1 MRLDGFGL
9 FVDDMAKMIRFYK
22 DVLGFEIKEE
32 ENTSNVYL
40 VKDGTLFLL
49 YGRNDFEKMPNRR
62 YEYIKGLNGHS
73 EIALYV
79 DTFEEVDEAY
89 KKAVENGATSVLEPE
104 LEPWGQRTCYI
115 VHFRNSYDR
124 RCAFRHIKF
133 FIFLL
138 VVKSHIL
145 YTPSKSFSS

>member
-49 YGRNDFEKMPNRR
+49 YGRNDFEKMTNRR
-62 YEYIKGLNGHS
+62 YEYIKGLNGHF
-73 EIALYV
+73 EITLYV
-79 DTFEEVDEAY
+79 DTFEEVDKAY
-89 KKAVENGATSVLEPE
+89 KKAVENGATSECIQCLSPAKKYKLYKSSINKSIHFV
-104 LEPWGQRTCYI
+104 QR
-115 VHFRNSYDR
+115 S
-124 RCAFRHIKF
+124 
-133 FIFLL
+133 L
-138 VVKSHIL
+138 
-145 YTPSKSFSS
+145 SSSTRG